1 MRDRIAAGV
10 GIGVWGLGVGVFTT
24 AWVSSPWPVV
34 AVVLAWAVYYA
45 LRPLTA
51 NAALVQYA
59 TVLAAVLLGMAIG
72 LLRNSDAA
80 GLAVWQVLLFAL
92 LFGTLCFVAWMAPV
106 GLIASFLRG
115 GRTTARPHDPV

>member
-1 MRDRIAAGV
+1 MIDRRAGHLGARRGGVHHRV
-10 GIGVWGLGVGVFTT
+10 GLVALAGRRGRPRLGGVLR
-24 AWVSSPWPVV
+24 ASSPDRECR
-34 AVVLAWAVYYA
+34 ARAIRDGAGC
-45 LRPLTA
+45 
-51 NAALVQYA
+51 
-59 TVLAAVLLGMAIG
+59 VLLGMVIG

>member
-1 MRDRIAAGV
+1 M
-10 GIGVWGLGVGVFTT
+10 
-24 AWVSSPWPVV
+24 
-34 AVVLAWAVYYA
+34 YYA

-59 TVLAAVLLGMAIG
+59 TVLAAVLLGMVIG

>member
-1 MRDRIAAGV
+1 MSIVNLPSVQFGQPKSIRVAC
-10 GIGVWGLGVGVFTT
+10 
-24 AWVSSPWPVV
+24 PWPS
-34 AVVLAWAVYYA
+34 
-45 LRPLTA
+45 PTLTA
-51 NAALVQYA
+51 YAALVQSV

-80 GLAVWQVLLFAL
+80 GLAVWLVLLFAL

>member
-1 MRDRIAAGV
+1 MAPNPNTRWRSTTRTRPRAGGAQPQYSWRSEKRI
-10 GIGVWGLGVGVFTT
+10 FT
-24 AWVSSPWPVV
+24 
-34 AVVLAWAVYYA
+34 
-45 LRPLTA
+45 LTA
-51 NAALVQYA
+51 NAALVQYV

>member
-1 MRDRIAAGV
+1 MALNDANAPTSRWRS
-10 GIGVWGLGVGVFTT
+10 T
-24 AWVSSPWPVV
+24 AILV
-34 AVVLAWAVYYA
+34 A
-45 LRPLTA
+45 LREA
-51 NAALVQYA
+51 NIQ
-59 TVLAAVLLGMAIG
+59 LAAVLLGMVIG